1 MYKIER
7 FVGNSHVGPDGRLT
21 LGAAVDFMQ
30 DCSGFQLD
38 SEKQLSEY
46 FRKNNVTM
54 FLVSR
59 QINVHKP
66 VFYGERVDVVT
77 TIYQLKNSY
86 GFRNTNI
93 YDENGQV
100 RISSYAGGAFIDL
113 KRRRATTVSAEITAT
128 VPMEEKFSGME
139 YLPRKIRLPKADGQG
154 CAPVIMDGMRV
165 CRYHID
171 KNAHMNN
178 SKYLQLAQECIPE
191 DFPIAVARIEYKTAA
206 KLGDVLIPYT
216 YITEDGVRIVSL
228 QDGKGGIFANVE
240 FRREREAEPTEI

>member
-1 MYKIER
+1 MYRIER
-7 FVGNSHVGPDGRLT
+7 FVGNSHVGADGRLT

-46 FRKNNVTM
+46 FRQNNVTM

-59 QINVHKP
+59 QINIHKP
-66 VFYGERVDVVT
+66 VFYGEKVEVIT

-113 KRRRATTVSAEITAT
+113 ERHRATTVPEEIAST
-128 VPMEEKFSGME
+128 VPMEEKFEGME
-139 YLPRKIRLPKADGQG
+139 YLPRKIRLPKKSAESGGTD
-154 CAPVIMDGMRV
+154 PVIMEEMKV

-178 SKYLQLAQECIPE
+178 SRYLQLAQECIPE
-191 DFPIAVARIEYKTAA
+191 DFPISTARIEYKTAA

-216 YITEDGVRIVSL
+216 YHLEDGITIVSL
-228 QDGKGGIFANVE
+228 QDGNGGVFANVE
-240 FRREREAEPTEI
+240 FRK

>member
-1 MYKIER
+1 MYRIER
-7 FVGNSHVGPDGRLT
+7 FVGNSHVGADGRLT

-38 SEKQLSEY
+38 NEKELSRY
-46 FRKNNVTM
+46 FRQHNVTM

-59 QINVHKP
+59 QINIHKP
-66 VFYGERVDVVT
+66 VFYGEKVEVVT

-93 YDENGQV
+93 YDEDGNV

-113 KRRRATTVSAEITAT
+113 ERRRATTLPEEIAAT
-128 VPMEEKFSGME
+128 VPIEEKFEGME
-139 YLPRKIRLPKADGQG
+139 YLPRKIRLPKKTGESG
-154 CAPVIMDGMRV
+154 GMEPEIMEGMKV

-178 SKYLQLAQECIPE
+178 SRYLQLAQECIPE
-191 DFPIAVARIEYKTAA
+191 DFPIATARIEYKTAA
-206 KLGDVLIPYT
+206 KLGDMLIPYT
-216 YITEDGVRIVSL
+216 YHLDDGITIVSL
-228 QDGKGGIFANVE
+228 QDGNGGVFANVE
-240 FRREREAEPTEI
+240 FRK